1 MASTVNNRPSTVGRL
16 ASPAR
21 PRAARARGVTLIEVM
36 IAVALVAMLSVGM
49 FMGLG
54 GLSTARLR
62 QSSTSI
68 VNAIRLAYNHANATS
83 RPTRLVFDFEARTIS
98 IEDSPGRML
107 VQSGDR
113 TGGAEAATDIERA
126 VVAES
131 EKILDG
137 PRAPR
142 ASFAP
147 VGKILGFEYDEQ
159 VGTAQKHLGEGIF
172 FRQIEVGHEDVA
184 VTEDRVYL
192 YFWPGGQTERASI
205 QIQKGKGDA
214 DDDDVLSIIVSPL
227 TGKTQI
233 VSGRRDMVRV
243 RSDEESTEV
252 EEAL

>member
-1 MASTVNNRPSTVGRL
+1 MTASAHRSR
-16 ASPAR
+16 
-21 PRAARARGVTLIEVM
+21 RGVTLIEVM
-36 IAVALVAMLSVGM
+36 IAVALVALLSVGM

-68 VNAIRLAYNHANATS
+68 TNVIRLAYTHANATS
-83 RPTRLVFDFEARTIS
+83 RPTRLVFDFEGRTVS
-98 IEDSPGRML
+98 LEDSPGRML

-113 TGGAEAATDIERA
+113 TGGAEAATDIERT

-142 ASFAP
+142 ANFAS
-147 VGKILGFEYDEQ
+147 VGQILGFEYDEPGANG
-159 VGTAQKHLGEGIF
+159 VKRLGEGIY

-205 QIQKGKGDA
+205 QIQKGKGDV
-214 DDDDVLSIIVSPL
+214 DDTDVLSILVAPL
-227 TGKTQI
+227 TGKTEI
-233 VSGRRDMVRV
+233 VSGRRDMMRV
-243 RSDEESTEV
+243 RDDEEATEV
-252 EEAL
+252 EESL